1 MNTSTP
7 SPRHDGSG
15 AMFDAIAERYDLVNR
30 IISLGVDQSWRE
42 KTVAALNLGEG
53 GRALD
58 LATGTADLALQIARD
73 ISGSHVVGL
82 DPSPGMLAIG
92 QRKVHEAMLTRQ
104 VELVVGDAQALPFA
118 DASFDAVSIA
128 FGIRNVPDRARALEE
143 MARVTKPGGRVAVLE
158 LSEPR
163 GGGFLAPVAR
173 FHVHTLVPWLGSIIS
188 GAAEY
193 RYLQRSIAA
202 FPSADEFAQ
211 LMQDHGL
218 DIVEV
223 EALTFGVCHLYVATP
238 AA

>member
-1 MNTSTP
+1 
-7 SPRHDGSG
+7 
-15 AMFDAIAERYDLVNR
+15 MFDAIAERYDLVNR